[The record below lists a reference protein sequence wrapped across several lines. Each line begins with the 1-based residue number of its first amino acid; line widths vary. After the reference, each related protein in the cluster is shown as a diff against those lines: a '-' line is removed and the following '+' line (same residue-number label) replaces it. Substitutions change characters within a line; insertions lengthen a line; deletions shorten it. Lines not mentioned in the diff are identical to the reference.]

1 MFCHIERQRKLII
14 VTSKNRIFAKNKL
27 EYAKEFTAEN
37 KIMKLN
43 KLSFIFVIFAGL
55 FMSVQAFAQNTTF
68 SDANVEYT
76 FEIPQANWIMTNKS
90 PNVEYVYGD
99 KKDGHF
105 EVRKLTLKTG
115 ETMADVI
122 SGEEQKLQFLPGYVA
137 GKEENFQGA
146 YGGKV
151 FNFEYVRSSRN
162 MSGRYYFLKANGT
175 TVYML
180 RFSGNRD
187 KLRSIRNETDLIAR
201 TFKLK

>member
-1 MFCHIERQRKLII
+1 
-14 VTSKNRIFAKNKL
+14 
-27 EYAKEFTAEN
+27 
-37 KIMKLN
+37 MKLN

-55 FMSVQAFAQNTTF
+55 FLSASMFAQNTTF
-68 SDANVEYT
+68 SDPNVEYT

-105 EVRKLTLKTG
+105 EVRKLTLKAG
-115 ETMADVI
+115 ETMADAI

-137 GKEENFQGA
+137 GKEENFQGT

-162 MSGRYYFLKANGT
+162 MSGRYYFLKANNT
-175 TVYML
+175 TVYVL
-180 RFSGNRD
+180 RFAGYQD
-187 KLRSIRNETDLIAR
+187 KIRSIRNETDLISR